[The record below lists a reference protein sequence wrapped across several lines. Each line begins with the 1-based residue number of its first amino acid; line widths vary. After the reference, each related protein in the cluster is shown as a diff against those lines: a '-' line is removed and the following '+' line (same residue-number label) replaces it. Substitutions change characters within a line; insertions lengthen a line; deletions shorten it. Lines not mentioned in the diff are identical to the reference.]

1 MFTLPFSY
9 LYGWWPS
16 LFPCPLSRNYF
27 HCSILLYL
35 YILTILVFRRPWS
48 LLKAS
53 FYGFC
58 PFILSLNLLL
68 KTFMGLRLDFWCG
81 SCPGL
86 WSFLFLSM
94 FPWQLSSDRVYWL
107 SDSPYDWGFWWIQH
121 SIGGLLM
128 IYWWLYPSIYT
139 LLDTSFKGVISIPY
153 VFNLEPYA
161 LQNLDIPFS
170 GPSVLDADT
179 NSMIQRVSF
188 LG

>member
-86 WSFLFLSM
+86 RSFLFLSM
-94 FPWQLSSDRVYWL
+94 FTWQLSPDRVYWL

-121 SIGGLLM
+121 SMGGLL
-128 IYWWLYPSIYT
+128 IAYQQYI
-139 LLDTSFKGVISIPY
+139 LLNISSKGVISISY
-153 VFNLEPYA
+153 VFNLEPWYLTHLSNTTISFPSMLNA
-161 LQNLDIPFS
+161 DIS
-170 GPSVLDADT
+170 GTV
-179 NSMIQRVSF
+179 
-188 LG
+188 